1 MFLLPRHRRTT
12 VGLAAAT
19 ALALSCGWATAD
31 SSAADSPAPGAGT
44 VLWTPSTAQGPSS
57 FTGVQC
63 ATGNFGVVQD
73 PAKGS
78 VWRAFQA
85 AGEERCETLGPNLTE
100 GDTFYLGWSSKL
112 DIKDTNSRYVFQLK
126 CSPSTGT
133 ANHPIEI
140 DATTK
145 RIRLQEWDTDHVA
158 HTLWTAPTA
167 NGQWHSYALKI
178 RLGRTDGTIDF
189 WFDGVK
195 QTFTTGSGTFT
206 GTTWDGDRNYFK
218 WGSYHLSTG
227 DATNTFTSPVM
238 ATTLEA
244 ATAGS

>member
-1 MFLLPRHRRTT
+1 MSPLSHRRTT
-12 VGLAAAT
+12 AVGVVALTTLAITCASAT
-19 ALALSCGWATAD
+19 AG
-31 SSAADSPAPGAGT
+31 SSAAAGR
-44 VLWTPSTAQGPSS
+44 VLWTPSTGKGPSS
-57 FTGVQC
+57 FAAVQC
-63 ATGNFGVVQD
+63 AQGDFGVVKD
-73 PAKGS
+73 PVKGS

-85 AGEERCETLGPNLTE
+85 AGEERCETLSPDLKE
-100 GDTFYLGWSSKL
+100 GDTFYLGWSSKV
-112 DIKDTNSRYVFQLK
+112 DIKDAKSRYVFQLK

-140 DATTK
+140 DATTG

-167 NGQWHSYALKI
+167 NDQWHSYALKI

-195 QTFTTGSGTFT
+195 QTFTTGSGTFK
-206 GTTWDGDRNYFK
+206 GTTWDGTRNYLK
-218 WGSYHLSTG
+218 WGSYHLSPG
-227 DATNTFTSPVM
+227 DATNTFTSPIM
-238 ATTLEA
+238 ATTLEG